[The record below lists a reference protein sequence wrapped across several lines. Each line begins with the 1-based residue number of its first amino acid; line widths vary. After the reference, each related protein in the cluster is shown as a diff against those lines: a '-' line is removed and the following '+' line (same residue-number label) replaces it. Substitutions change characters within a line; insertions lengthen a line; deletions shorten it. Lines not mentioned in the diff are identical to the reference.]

1 MRCVHEEIVRLVLG
15 FGAEELSAGAEA
27 GEYSGGDVACV
38 NCSKRFNSKSG
49 GRCKHC
55 SDPVQYC
62 SVTCQVKIMI
72 KHIINI
78 DNFLK
83 SGVALVSSPSSVFKD
98 YEISC
103 RYFQVHAGYD
113 RVTRQA
119 VHYSSH

>member
-15 FGAEELSAGAEA
+15 FGAEELSARAED

-38 NCSKRFNSKSG
+38 NCSKRFKSKSG

-62 SVTCQVKIMI
+62 SVSCQVKMTIE
-72 KHIINI
+72 HIINI
-78 DNFLK
+78 DNFLE

-103 RYFQVHAGYD
+103 CYFQVHAGYD
-113 RVTRQA
+113 RFTRQA
-119 VHYSSH
+119 VYYSSH